1 MQFSTL
7 KFRLASVGACGA
19 VALAVAGPAF
29 AHQSASPKMMGN
41 AAAGKSLFGTTCGT
55 CHTLKAAGSAGAI
68 GPNLNKIPKLTEAE
82 IITQITSG
90 GTSVMM
96 KTHQKT
102 SSYAVTMQGYA
113 SLGKTKIDNLAAFVY
128 KYQS

>member
-19 VALAVAGPAF
+19 VALAVAAPAF
-29 AHQSASPKMMGN
+29 GHQTAAVVGN
-41 AAAGKSLFGTTCGT
+41 AAAGKSLFASTCGT
-55 CHTLKAAGSAGAI
+55 CHTLKASGSAGAI

-82 IITQITSG
+82 IISQITSG
-90 GTSVMM
+90 GTSVMV

-102 SSYAVTMQGYA
+102 SSYAVMMQGYG
-113 SLGKTKIDNLAAFVY
+113 SLGKTKIDNLAAFVF